1 MVGVDGCAAVPDA
14 VMTGVSSVGASS
26 LGDVMG
32 LPGESTSTVVVGE
45 TLRFVG
51 IVVVDGLVVAVG
63 SGARV
68 STVICVGT
76 SGAAD
81 VGFASVTAPKPAPS
95 AVPAAATILQ
105 LIRVDFMASFS
116 ILCAVSRPT
125 GVGRDWGTS
134 CCAGLRETPMS

>member
-14 VMTGVSSVGASS
+14 VVTGV
-26 LGDVMG
+26 VMG
-32 LPGESTSTVVVGE
+32 LAGESTSRIMVGATSVKVGTVVV
-45 TLRFVG
+45 VVV
-51 IVVVDGLVVAVG
+51 VVVDGLVVTVE

-68 STVICVGT
+68 ATVICVGT

-125 GVGRDWGTS
+125 GVGRDWVTS

>member
-1 MVGVDGCAAVPDA
+1 MVGVAGCATIPGAVVTA
-14 VMTGVSSVGASS
+14 V
-26 LGDVMG
+26 VMG
-32 LPGESTSTVVVGE
+32 LAGESTSTITVGATSVKVGAVVV
-45 TLRFVG
+45 VVVV
-51 IVVVDGLVVAVG
+51 VVVDGLVVTVE

-68 STVICVGT
+68 ATVICVGT

-95 AVPAAATILQ
+95 AVPAAATIFQ
-105 LIRVDFMASFS
+105 LIRVDFMVSFS

-125 GVGRDWGTS
+125 AVGRDWGTS

>member
-14 VMTGVSSVGASS
+14 VVTGV
-26 LGDVMG
+26 VMG
-32 LPGESTSTVVVGE
+32 LAGESTSRIMVGATSVKVGTVVV
-45 TLRFVG
+45 VV
-51 IVVVDGLVVAVG
+51 VVVDGLVVTVE

-68 STVICVGT
+68 ATVICVGT